1 MAINPLSV
9 PNFSVTPYSGGADF
23 SQLANLGNV
32 YQEGQMQ
39 NRKLSVLGQLG
50 NDPMQNAMLLV
61 KSGVPELSKQGL
73 DLMNQVTT
81 QNRFAEEL
89 KLRKEAAEKDTT
101 EYRRQALK
109 YAGMDP
115 NSPAAQEFI
124 ATGQNFPNRRV
135 GLGPMVWREE
145 DDPKNPGEKIQVP
158 YQQTT
163 SGELIPA
170 EAQGAKPG
178 RFLTPGELSS
188 EKSLGAATGKA
199 RGAAIAAYPDVMRN
213 TETTLSN
220 IDTVLN
226 NPNFDKYVGGGSL
239 LTLIPGTEGYG
250 FRQRVLQL
258 VGQTMTQNMQS
269 LRGAGLGSISDYEQ
283 RTMQSA
289 AARLNQAQNAKD
301 FRDALN
307 DFRKS
312 IVNIQ
317 EIAAQKAAGKFLPS
331 TADKPLPSTENK
343 PAGSTRKPLSEIF
356 Q

>member
-1 MAINPLSV
+1 
-9 PNFSVTPYSGGADF
+9 
-23 SQLANLGNV
+23 
-32 YQEGQMQ
+32 
-39 NRKLSVLGQLG
+39 
-50 NDPMQNAMLLV
+50 
-61 KSGVPELSKQGL
+61 
-73 DLMNQVTT
+73 
-81 QNRFAEEL
+81 
-89 KLRKEAAEKDTT
+89 
-101 EYRRQALK
+101 
-109 YAGMDP
+109 
-115 NSPAAQEFI
+115 
-124 ATGQNFPNRRV
+124 
-135 GLGPMVWREE
+135 MVWREE

-301 FRDALN
+301 FRDALD

-312 IVNIQ
+312 VVNIQ
-317 EIAAQKAAGKFLPS
+317 EIAAQKASGKFLPS
-331 TADKPLPSTENK
+331 TTDKSLPSTENK
-343 PAGSTRKPLSEIF
+343 PSGSARKPLSEIF